1 MIIEKMEGAILDERN
16 SLNSGLNGTA
26 EIKYLVIV
34 DSVPGMLYCTPDKS
48 AVQYNM
54 MRTAA

>member
-34 DSVPGMLYCTPDKS
+34 DSVPGRLI
-48 AVQYNM
+48 
-54 MRTAA
+54 